1 MNELKRQIKC
11 SNCSYDLEQ
20 TTLVV
25 DGKSYCCSGCV
36 QGGPCICSY
45 RQSPEQAVSSGQ
57 DHTPQDQI
65 TFEAS
70 PISYDPDCPYSS
82 AFAGMVTNVLKE
94 VEITQQAVKHREGP
108 VKDLLDLLQR
118 TARLLQ
124 IMTYRLEDQKQAE
137 NSTWLSRI
145 QAEAEARD
153 SYEKVKLFV
162 QGLTDPDMVFGYTR
176 ALSRLNSVNDLK
188 LVNVNDSDA
197 CYQIQTNS
205 KAKFARDVISLP
217 DFKPLRVHSTADDI
231 TVQLNQT
238 VGLGESRVGFSE
250 PVPAPQEPAHAESP
264 AKTLPAKP
272 SSLNRTSTGGVL
284 EVGIDGFFNAR
295 HYLTKDGE
303 PGPIEM
309 RSWRVE
315 ISLEGKLVD
324 ESGQLQGLDSA
335 KTNLELLLLGYNNK
349 LLNKVPPYDQIQPT
363 PENIART
370 LYNQITSA
378 ISQEQ
383 LRVKGLKVWAS
394 PTQYV
399 WYSEPSG
406 NAV

>member
-1 MNELKRQIKC
+1 M
-11 SNCSYDLEQ
+11 
-20 TTLVV
+20 V

-45 RQSPEQAVSSGQ
+45 RQSPEQTVSSGQ

-65 TFEAS
+65 PFEAS

-137 NSTWLSRI
+137 NSNWLSRI

-197 CYQIQTNS
+197 CFQIQTNS

-238 VGLGESRVGFSE
+238 VGLGESRVGFS
-250 PVPAPQEPAHAESP
+250 
-264 AKTLPAKP
+264 
-272 SSLNRTSTGGVL
+272 
-284 EVGIDGFFNAR
+284 
-295 HYLTKDGE
+295 
-303 PGPIEM
+303 
-309 RSWRVE
+309 
-315 ISLEGKLVD
+315 
-324 ESGQLQGLDSA
+324 
-335 KTNLELLLLGYNNK
+335 
-349 LLNKVPPYDQIQPT
+349 
-363 PENIART
+363 
-370 LYNQITSA
+370 
-378 ISQEQ
+378 
-383 LRVKGLKVWAS
+383 
-394 PTQYV
+394 
-399 WYSEPSG
+399 
-406 NAV
+406 